1 MNVTVHTLFFNLIIM
16 KKLFIAVMLLT
27 LVSCHEPNVQTKTS
41 THRVG
46 PFGKQLSVIEIEGC
60 EYFFGDYDRGA
71 LFTHK
76 GNCTNPLHALN

>member
-1 MNVTVHTLFFNLIIM
+1 M

-27 LVSCHEPNVQTKTS
+27 LVSCHEPNVETTNS
-41 THRVG
+41 GHRVG
-46 PFGKQLSVIEIEGC
+46 TFGHTLDVVKIEGC

-76 GNCTNPLHALN
+76 GNCTNPIHKLKY